1 MEEESKGKE
10 KSPGTRNLEKSV
22 GVKEKLALGNL
33 LDKESSCWGRGCNA
47 IWGREIQLWELYAK
61 KNVYKT
67 VPMSLKHLWPLGKTA
82 SNLSMEELKTS

>member
-47 IWGREIQLWELYAK
+47 IWGREI
-61 KNVYKT
+61 
-67 VPMSLKHLWPLGKTA
+67 
-82 SNLSMEELKTS
+82 